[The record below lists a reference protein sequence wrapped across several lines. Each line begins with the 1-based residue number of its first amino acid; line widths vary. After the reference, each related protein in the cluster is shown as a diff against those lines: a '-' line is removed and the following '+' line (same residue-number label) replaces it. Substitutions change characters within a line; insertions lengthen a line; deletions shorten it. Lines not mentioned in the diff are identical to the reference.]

1 MQHRLGQRLELQ
13 HQGIDMSPLL
23 DVVFILLIF
32 FIVTTVFV
40 RETGVE
46 VDKPQAV
53 SASQL
58 QQLVIL
64 VAITDNGGVYYD
76 GSNIGVEGVR
86 PTLEQL
92 LRERARP
99 VVLQVDKNV
108 PADLLVKV
116 LDGAKLAGAL
126 QVSLATVAQ

>member
-1 MQHRLGQRLELQ
+1 MSTLPELT
-13 HQGIDMSPLL
+13 L
-23 DVVFILLIF
+23 
-32 FIVTTVFV
+32 
-40 RETGVE
+40 
-46 VDKPQAV
+46 PQM
-53 SASQL
+53 
-58 QQLVIL
+58 
-64 VAITDNGGVYYD
+64 
-76 GSNIGVEGVR
+76 
-86 PTLEQL
+86 